1 MDPLSAI
8 GLVSSVITF
17 IDFGYDLISGARE
30 IRASATGTT
39 TANEHVEFLTTRM
52 EAVAMDLAAARSS
65 QRGMSADTQRLTE
78 LADRCLGLSSDLKRL
93 LDKLRANDPRSMRR
107 ALISI
112 AQNIRKRDS
121 KSDLETRLDQ
131 CRQQLHLQLSHTTRS
146 VSARPFVKNI
156 YVLYNLHASD
166 STH

>member
-17 IDFGYDLISGARE
+17 IDFGYEVISGARE
-30 IRASATGTT
+30 VRASATGTT
-39 TANEHVEFLTTRM
+39 AANDHAEFLNTRM

-78 LADRCLGLSSDLKRL
+78 LADRCLGLSNDLKRL
-93 LDKLRANDPRSMRR
+93 LDKLRANNPRSKRQVLSSIVQNMR
-107 ALISI
+107 
-112 AQNIRKRDS
+112 KKDS
-121 KSDLETRLDQ
+121 KSDLEIRLDQ

-146 VSARPFVKNI
+146 VSARPFVKSI
-156 YVLYNLHASD
+156 
-166 STH
+166 